1 MQQNY
6 SGAQTIVSRAIFPR
20 LCPCLLGK
28 PIGTHQWFFLLF
40 QFLRDPAFLLRVQE
54 YIPLQISG
62 SFQGDVWKGCQF
74 VHRTSNTGAVL
85 KSLKFEN
92 VCIVLFCVRF
102 EEQKVLF
109 QKHCIPASVLCYPL
123 RELPL
128 KRVVKPKSLNQR
140 RRLRNGVQTGG
151 VTEPGTKRVS

>member
-1 MQQNY
+1 M
-6 SGAQTIVSRAIFPR
+6 SRAIFPR

-40 QFLRDPAFLLRVQE
+40 QFLRDPAFLLQVQE

-85 KSLKFEN
+85 KSLKLEN

-109 QKHCIPASVLCYPL
+109 QKTLYSSFCALLSLERAASEESCEAK
-123 RELPL
+123 ELEPTEAIG
-128 KRVVKPKSLNQR
+128 KWRANGWSYRARNQR
-140 RRLRNGVQTGG
+140 
-151 VTEPGTKRVS
+151 VS